1 MLKRLLLASV
11 LFLILFGLLML
22 PSLLSVYR
30 GMSQGATGIDLVAG
44 SAGENI
50 FRIGGLVV
58 AVALACWLSGK
69 LIRH

>member
-30 GMSQGATGIDLVAG
+30 GMSEGATGIALLAG
-44 SAGENI
+44 STGENI
-50 FRIGGLVV
+50 FRIGGLIVF
-58 AVALACWLSGK
+58 AALAFWLSTK

>member
-1 MLKRLLLASV
+1 MLKRMLLASFIFV
-11 LFLILFGLLML
+11 ILLGLLML

-30 GMSQGATGIDLVAG
+30 GMAQGATGVALVSG

-58 AVALACWLSGK
+58 AVALACWLSGR
-69 LIRH
+69 LVRH

>member
-30 GMSQGATGIDLVAG
+30 GMSEGATGIALVAG

-50 FRIGGLVV
+50 FRIGGLIVS
-58 AVALACWLSGK
+58 AALAGWLSTK